1 MADDSANADRQSL
14 GRALRGFREE
24 AGLTQKD
31 LAARSKTD
39 DTYISRVEH
48 GRIDIGWST
57 LLKLLRA
64 ADKDLRQLADALEK
78 DDSRP

>member
-14 GRALRGFREE
+14 GRVLREFREE
-24 AGLTQKD
+24 AGLTQKA

>member
-1 MADDSANADRQSL
+1 MADDSANADRHAL
-14 GRALRGFREE
+14 GRVLREFRQE
-24 AGLTQKD
+24 AGLTQRD

-48 GRIDIGWST
+48 GRIDVGWST
-57 LLKLLRA
+57 LLRLLRA
-64 ADKDLRQLADALEK
+64 ADKDLRQLAEALEK